1 MLLRLRD
8 PLNPADLDAVCS
20 ACEGLGFR
28 ARVLEVGERSVA
40 LLEVEGD
47 GDAARLKS
55 VLEDYLAVAGIVDD
69 AGARELVLKSDAR
82 TETEVRVGDAVFGGG
97 NAALIGGPCSVQ
109 DADSLLEIARAVR
122 AAGATLL
129 RGGAHKPRSSPYAFQ
144 GLGADAL
151 GLLGEVSAEVGLPVV
166 TEVMDPSEINGML
179 DVCAMFQVGSRNMAN
194 APLLRELGKAGKPVL
209 LKRGMAATAR
219 EFLLA
224 AEYVL
229 AEGNE
234 RVVLCER
241 GIRGFDNATRNVL
254 DVGTVAYLK
263 RTTHLPVIVDPS
275 HAAGRADLVRPLAR
289 AGIAVGADGLLVEV
303 HPRPLEA
310 RSDARQALGLDAFAD
325 VADDMR
331 RLLELDGRRFSRPSS
346 RKTPT
351 S

>member
-1 MLLRLRD
+1 MLLRLRNH
-8 PLNPADLDAVCS
+8 LNPADLDAVCS

-28 ARVLEVGERSVA
+28 ARVLTVGERNVP

-47 GDAARLKS
+47 GDAARVKS
-55 VLEDYLAVAGIVDD
+55 VLEDFLAVGGVVDD
-69 AGARELVLKSDAR
+69 TGARELAFKESADA
-82 TETEVRVGDAVFGGG
+82 ETEVRVGDAVFGGG
-97 NAALIGGPCSVQ
+97 QAALIGGPCSVQ

-144 GLGADAL
+144 GLGAEAL
-151 GLLGEVSAEVGLPVV
+151 GLLADVSAEVGLPVV
-166 TEVMDPSEINGML
+166 TEIMEPADIDGML

-194 APLLRELGKAGKPVL
+194 APLLRELGRAGKPVL

-289 AGIAVGADGLLVEV
+289 AGIAVGADGLIVEV

-310 RSDARQALGLDAFAD
+310 RSDARQALGLEAFAD

-331 RLLELDGRRFSRPSS
+331 RLLELDGRRFSQPSS
-346 RKTPT
+346 QKTPT
-351 S
+351 P